1 MQPANLLFILSDQHA
16 RDALGCAGHPV
27 VRTPS
32 LDRLA
37 ARGVRFPNAYTPCPI
52 CVPARAAFATGR
64 YVHQIG
70 YWDNAFPYD
79 GAVPSWHHR
88 LRNEGRRIDSIGKLH
103 FSGAD
108 RDHGFSHE
116 IDPLH
121 VVEGIGD
128 ILGSVRDN
136 PPLRNKR
143 PGVLEAGPGDST
155 YLRYDAANAERACEW
170 LESHREDAHPWALY
184 LSFVCP
190 HPPYI
195 APPHLYNLYPLDKLP
210 MPPQWRAEEWP
221 DHPALD
227 YFRRFFAY
235 DAPFE
240 EQELRKLAAAY
251 YGAVTYLDRQIGRV
265 LDALEELGLAAST
278 RVIYTSD
285 HGEALGARGMVG
297 KFDLYD
303 ESAAVPLIVAGP
315 DIPVGRVVQTPVSL
329 IDLYP
334 TVLEAAGIDLAPA
347 ERTLPGRSLWQIAR
361 APDEDRTV
369 LSEYHAF
376 ASRAGMFMLRNR
388 QYKYIHYV
396 GERPQLFDL
405 QADPQERCDLA
416 QDEAFRD
423 VVQAFEQE
431 LRGLLDPEAVDARA
445 KTDQAARVAAY
456 GGVEA
461 VIRRGGFENSPTPG
475 EAPAF
480 ERYV

>member
-16 RDALGCAGHPV
+16 RDALRCAGHPV
-27 VRTPS
+27 VHTPN

-37 ARGVRFPNAYTPCPI
+37 ARGVRFQNTYTPCPI
-52 CVPARAAFATGR
+52 CVPARASFATGR
-64 YVHQIG
+64 YVHQAG

-79 GAVPSWHHR
+79 GKAPSWHHR
-88 LRNEGRRIDSIGKLH
+88 LRGEGWRIDSIGKLH
-103 FSGAD
+103 FSGAG
-108 RDHGFSHE
+108 RDHGFSQE

-121 VVEGIGD
+121 VVEGVGD

-155 YLRYDAANAERACEW
+155 YLRYDARNAERACEW
-170 LESHREDAHPWALY
+170 LQAHREDAAPWALY

-195 APPHLYNLYPLDKLP
+195 APPDLYGLYPPDKLP

-221 DHPALD
+221 DHPAMD

-235 DAPFE
+235 DVPFS
-240 EQELRKLAAAY
+240 EQELRQLAAVY
-251 YGAVTYLDRQIGRV
+251 YATVTYLDRQIGRV

-303 ESAAVPLIVAGP
+303 ESAAVPLIAAGP
-315 DIPVGRVVQTPVSL
+315 DIPIGRVVETPVSL
-329 IDLYP
+329 VDLYP
-334 TVLEAAGIDLAPA
+334 TVLESAGIDPTAE
-347 ERTLPGRSLWQIAR
+347 ERTFPGRSLWQIAR
-361 APDEDRTV
+361 SPDQDRTV

-405 QADPQERCDLA
+405 LADPEERCDLA

-423 VVQAFEQE
+423 VVQAFERE
-431 LRGLLDPEAVDARA
+431 LRAMLDPETVDARA
-445 KTDQAARVAAY
+445 KADQAARVDAY